1 MHNFEW
7 NLPTKIVYGKG
18 ELSRLGAICNEY
30 GRKAFLATYRR
41 NDKRAWILDTALSS
55 LKTAGIEVTIFDCIE
70 PNPRAET
77 VDQGVQRFLESGCD
91 FVVALGG
98 GSVIDAAKYISATAF
113 SGGLAWDYVILA
125 ERTAKEY
132 TGAYPIVAVPTVSA
146 AGSEAN
152 AGGVIT
158 NWKTKE
164 KSFSRSPYRIPKVA
178 IVDPEV
184 FVTVPR
190 DITADGSVDIFC
202 HLIEHYLTSFD
213 ESEIADRI
221 TEGLIFTTMEYLDR
235 ALKDGSDLEARGQ
248 LALCSLLGWS
258 GIQALGRM
266 GTIPIHFIEHQISG
280 HYDISHGR
288 GMVIILPAYLNHFAD
303 ARPERW
309 AKLAR
314 RIFNVKEDD
323 DLQAARALGGAVVK
337 WLESIDMHVTFS
349 DHKIDSNKFE
359 QMTADIIRMYGTL
372 EGNKVPGPRPM
383 DRDDIL
389 AILTAS
395 L

>member
-7 NLPTKIVYGKG
+7 SLPTRIVYGKG
-18 ELSRLGAICNEY
+18 ELARLGELCRGY
-30 GRKAFLATYRR
+30 GRKAFLATYRKSA
-41 NDKRAWILDTALSS
+41 KRAWILETALSS
-55 LKTAGIEVTIFDCIE
+55 LEKAGIPVTIFDRIE

-77 VDQGVQRFLESGCD
+77 VDQGIQLFLESGCD

-125 ERTAKEY
+125 ERPAKEY

-190 DITADGSVDIFC
+190 DITADGGVDIFC
-202 HLIEHYLTSFD
+202 HLIEHYLTSPD
-213 ESEIADRI
+213 VSEIADRI

-266 GTIPIHFIEHQISG
+266 GSIPIHFIEHQISG

-288 GMVIILPAYLNHFAD
+288 GMVIILPAYLDHFAD

-314 RIFNVKEDD
+314 RVFDVKDEDD
-323 DLQAARALGGAVVK
+323 VRAARKLGGAVVA
-337 WLESIDMHVTFS
+337 WLERIDMHVSFS
-349 DHKIDSNKFE
+349 DNGIDATKFD
-359 QMTADIIRMYGTL
+359 QMTDDIIRMYGTL
-372 EGNKVPGPRPM
+372 EGDRVPGPRPM
-383 DRDDIL
+383 SRDDIL
-389 AILTAS
+389 AILKAS

>member
-7 NLPTKIVYGKG
+7 SLPTNIVYGPG
-18 ELSRLGAICNEY
+18 ELSRLGEISKDF

-41 NDKRAWILDTALSS
+41 NEKRAWILEKALSS
-55 LKTAGIEVTIFDCIE
+55 LEEAGIKVTIFDRIE
-70 PNPRAET
+70 PNPRTET
-77 VDQGVQRFLESGCD
+77 VDQGVELFLQSGSD

-98 GSVIDAAKYISATAF
+98 GSVIDAAKYISATAL

-125 ERTAKEY
+125 ERPAKEY

-158 NWKTKE
+158 NWETKE

-178 IVDPEV
+178 LVDPEV
-184 FVTVPR
+184 FVTVPKE
-190 DITADGSVDIFC
+190 ITADGGVDIFS
-202 HLIEHYLTSFD
+202 HLIEHYLSSPAD
-213 ESEIADRI
+213 SEIADRI
-221 TEGLIFTTMEYLDR
+221 TEGLILTTMEYLDR
-235 ALKDGSDLEARGQ
+235 ALQDGGDLEARGQ
-248 LALCSLLGWS
+248 LALCALLGWS

-266 GTIPIHFIEHQISG
+266 GSIPIHFIEHQISG

-288 GMVIILPAYLNHFAD
+288 GMALLLPAYLDHFAD

-314 RIFNVKEDD
+314 RIFHVNEDD
-323 DLQAARALGGAVVK
+323 DLLAAKALGAAVVK
-337 WLESIDMHVTFS
+337 WLESVDMHLTFS
-349 DHKIDSNKFE
+349 DLQIGSDKFG
-359 QMTADIIRMYGTL
+359 QMTDDIIRMYGTL
-372 EGNKVPGPRPM
+372 DGNEVPGPRPM
-383 DRDDIL
+383 KRDDIL
-389 AILTAS
+389 AIFNAS
-395 L
+395 A

>member
-7 NLPTKIVYGKG
+7 SLPTNIVYGQG
-18 ELSRLGAICNEY
+18 ELSRLGGLCGEF
-30 GRKAFLATYRR
+30 GSKALLVTYRQR
-41 NDKRAWILDTALSS
+41 EKRAWILDKAKSS
-55 LKTAGIEVTIFDCIE
+55 LAESGIAVTVFDQIE

-77 VDQGVQRFLESGCD
+77 VDKGVQLFRDSGAE

-125 ERTAKEY
+125 TREAKEY

-158 NWKTKE
+158 NWENIE

-178 IVDPEV
+178 LVDPEV
-184 FVTVPR
+184 FVTVPEN
-190 DITADGSVDIFC
+190 ITADGGVDIFS
-202 HLIEHYLTSFD
+202 HLIEHYLTSTA

-221 TEGLIFTTMEYLDR
+221 TEGLILTTMENLDR
-235 ALKDGSDLEARGQ
+235 ALQDGSDLEARGQ

-258 GIQALGRM
+258 GLQALGRM
-266 GTIPIHFIEHQISG
+266 GSIPIHFIEHQVSG

-288 GMVIILPAYLNHFAD
+288 GMALLLPAYLNHFAD
-303 ARPERW
+303 ARPQRW

-314 RIFNVKEDD
+314 RIFNAAEEDD
-323 DLQAARALGGAVVK
+323 HKAAKTLGANVTQ
-337 WLESIDMHVTFS
+337 WLGSINMHLTFS
-349 DHKIDSNKFE
+349 DLGIGSEKFE
-359 QMTADIIRMYGTL
+359 TMTDDIIRMYGTL
-372 EGNKVPGPRPM
+372 EGDMVPGPRPM
-383 DRDDIL
+383 SRDDIL
-389 AILTAS
+389 AIFNAS